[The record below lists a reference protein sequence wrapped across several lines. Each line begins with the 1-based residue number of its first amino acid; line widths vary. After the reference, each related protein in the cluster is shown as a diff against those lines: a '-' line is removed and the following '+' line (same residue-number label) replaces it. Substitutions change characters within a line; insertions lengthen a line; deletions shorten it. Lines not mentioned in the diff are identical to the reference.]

1 MPHIKVT
8 PISKQELANRAEKH
22 SELIEFIARSENY
35 PETLI
40 GINYQNEK
48 FLLVYKY
55 TNDEAMLKYEK
66 ITRPLKLTLLKEAI
80 GLVANI
86 LELNIL
92 SSNIVDIRHKQPL
105 FASKYFKRI
114 EDFIDI
120 KFEHKS
126 IAIEV
131 GFGSGRHIL
140 YQAKQNPQTLFI
152 GIEIHTPSAGQL
164 LKQIEIQGLS
174 NIWVVNYDAR
184 LFLEMLPSN
193 ICKQIFVHF
202 PVPWDKKPSRR
213 VIGDEFTSEAMRV
226 LDIDGTFELRTD
238 SDLYYEYALHT
249 FSKLPKLKM
258 EIKKNYALPII
269 SKYEARWQ
277 RQSKDIYD
285 VTLLCDEKSNK
296 KQEKYDFNCS
306 DLRYNIDIDK
316 QLPRTSQ
323 VHDDY
328 FIHFERLYKMNMD
341 TLLIKCAFGSFARPE
356 HKYIIVNK
364 NSCEYYPSLP
374 IPSHAN
380 YKAHLAIKEFLN
392 G

>member
-8 PISKQELANRAEKH
+8 PISKEELSSRAKNH
-22 SELIEFIARSENY
+22 SEIIEFVAHSDSY

-40 GINYQNEK
+40 GVTYQNEK

-55 TNDEAMLKYEK
+55 TDNEAMLKYEK
-66 ITRPLKLTLLKEAI
+66 ITRPLKLSLLKEAI
-80 GLVANI
+80 GKVANV
-86 LELNIL
+86 LEFDIL
-92 SSNIVDIRHKQPL
+92 SSNIVNIRHKEPL
-105 FASKYFKRI
+105 FASKYFKKI

-120 KFEHKS
+120 KFEYKD

-140 YQAKQNPQTLFI
+140 YQAKQNPRTLFI

-226 LDIDGTFELRTD
+226 LDIDGTLELRTD
-238 SDLYYEYALHT
+238 SDLYYEYALQI

-258 EIKKNYALPII
+258 KINKNYALPII

-285 VTLLCDEKSNK
+285 VTLFCDEKSDDK
-296 KQEKYDFNCS
+296 REKFDFSFS
-306 DLRYNIDIDK
+306 DLGYNININK
-316 QLPRTSQ
+316 QFSQESQ
-323 VHDDY
+323 VVGDY
-328 FIHFERLYKMNMD
+328 FVHFERSYKIDKD
-341 TLLIKCAFGSFARPE
+341 TLLMKCAFGNFARPE
-356 HKYIIVNK
+356 HKYIIINRNNCK
-364 NSCEYYPSLP
+364 YYPSLP
-374 IPSHAN
+374 IPSSSN
-380 YKAHLAIKEFLN
+380 FKAHQAIKEYLH

>member
-8 PISKQELANRAEKH
+8 PISKEELSSRAKNH
-22 SELIEFIARSENY
+22 SEIIEFVAHSDSY

-55 TNDEAMLKYEK
+55 ADNEAMLKYEK
-66 ITRPLKLTLLKEAI
+66 ITRPLKLSLLKEAI
-80 GLVANI
+80 GKVANV
-86 LELNIL
+86 LEFDIL
-92 SSNIVDIRHKQPL
+92 SSNIVNVRHKEPL
-105 FASKYFKRI
+105 FASKYFKKI

-120 KFEHKS
+120 KFEHKE

-226 LDIDGTFELRTD
+226 LDIDGTLELRTD
-238 SDLYYEYALHT
+238 SDLYYEYALQI

-258 EIKKNYALPII
+258 KINKNYALPII

-285 VTLLCDEKSNK
+285 VTLFCDEKSDDK
-296 KQEKYDFNCS
+296 REKFDFSFS
-306 DLRYNIDIDK
+306 DLGYNININK
-316 QLPRTSQ
+316 QFPQESQ
-323 VHDDY
+323 VVGDY
-328 FIHFERLYKMNMD
+328 FVHFERSYKTDKD
-341 TLLIKCAFGSFARPE
+341 TLLMKCAFGNFARPE
-356 HKYIIVNK
+356 HKYIMINRNNCK
-364 NSCEYYPSLP
+364 YYPSLP
-374 IPSHAN
+374 IPSSSN
-380 YKAHLAIKEFLN
+380 FKAHQAIKEYLH

>member
-8 PISKQELANRAEKH
+8 PISKDELASRAKKH
-22 SELIEFIARSENY
+22 SELIEFVAHSDSY

-40 GINYQNEK
+40 GVNYQNEK
-48 FLLVYKY
+48 FLLIYKY
-55 TNDEAMLKYEK
+55 TDNEAMLKYEK
-66 ITRPLKLTLLKEAI
+66 ITRPLKLSLLKDAI
-80 GLVANI
+80 GKVANI
-86 LELNIL
+86 LEFDIL
-92 SSNIVDIRHKQPL
+92 SSNIVNVRHKEPL
-105 FASKYFKRI
+105 FASKYFKKI
-114 EDFIDI
+114 EDFIEI
-120 KFEHKS
+120 EFEHKD

-164 LKQIEIQGLS
+164 LKQIEIQELS

-226 LDIDGTFELRTD
+226 LDIDGTLELRTD
-238 SDLYYEYALHT
+238 SDLYYEYALQT

-258 EIKKNYALPII
+258 KINKNYALPII

-285 VTLLCDEKSNK
+285 VTLFCDEKSDE
-296 KQEKYDFNCS
+296 KQEKYNFSFS
-306 DLRYNIDIDK
+306 DLRYNNNTSK
-316 QLPRTSQ
+316 QLPQTSQ
-323 VHDDY
+323 VSDDY
-328 FIHFERLYKMNMD
+328 FVHFERLYKINMD

-356 HKYIIVNK
+356 HKYIIIDT
-364 NSCEYYPSLP
+364 NSCKYYPSLP
-374 IPSHAN
+374 IPSGSN
-380 YKAHLAIKEFLN
+380 YQAHLAIKEYLN

>member
-1 MPHIKVT
+1 VPHIKVM
-8 PISKQELANRAEKH
+8 PISKEELSSRAKKH
-22 SELIEFIARSENY
+22 SELIEFVAHSVSY

-40 GINYQNEK
+40 GVNYQNEK

-55 TNDEAMLKYEK
+55 TDNEAMLKYEK
-66 ITRPLKLTLLKEAI
+66 ITRPLKLSLLKEAI
-80 GLVANI
+80 GKVANV
-86 LELNIL
+86 LGFDIL
-92 SSNIVDIRHKQPL
+92 SSNIVNVRYKEPL
-105 FASKYFKRI
+105 FASKYFKKI
-114 EDFIDI
+114 EDFVDI
-120 KFEHKS
+120 KFEHKE

-193 ICKQIFVHF
+193 VCKQIFVHF

-213 VIGDEFTSEAMRV
+213 VIGDEFTAEAMRV
-226 LDIDGTFELRTD
+226 LDVEGSLELRTD
-238 SDLYYEYALHT
+238 SDLYYEYALQT
-249 FSKLPKLKM
+249 FSKLPKM
-258 EIKKNYALPII
+258 RMYINKNHALPII

-285 VTLLCDEKSNK
+285 VTLFCDEKSDDK
-296 KQEKYDFNCS
+296 REEFDFSFS
-306 DLRYNIDIDK
+306 DLGYNININE
-316 QLPRTSQ
+316 QLPQESQ
-323 VHDDY
+323 IFDDY
-328 FIHFERLYKMNMD
+328 FVHFERLYEINKD
-341 TLLIKCAFGSFARPE
+341 TFLMKCAFGSFARPE
-356 HKYIIVNK
+356 HKYIIMNI
-364 NSCEYYPSLP
+364 NNCNYYPSLP
-374 IPSHAN
+374 IRSSSN
-380 YKAHLAIKEFLN
+380 FKAHKAIKEFLH

>member
-8 PISKQELANRAEKH
+8 PISKEELSNRAKNH
-22 SELIEFIARSENY
+22 SEIIEFVAHSDSY

-55 TNDEAMLKYEK
+55 ADNEAMLKYEK
-66 ITRPLKLTLLKEAI
+66 ITRPLKLSLLKEAI
-80 GLVANI
+80 GKVANI
-86 LELNIL
+86 LEFDIL
-92 SSNIVDIRHKQPL
+92 SSNIVNVRHKEPL
-105 FASKYFKRI
+105 FASKYFKKI

-120 KFEHKS
+120 KFEHKE

-226 LDIDGTFELRTD
+226 LDIDGTLELRTD
-238 SDLYYEYALHT
+238 SDLYYEYALQI

-258 EIKKNYALPII
+258 KINKNYALPII

-285 VTLLCDEKSNK
+285 VTLFCDEKSDDK
-296 KQEKYDFNCS
+296 REKFDFSFS
-306 DLRYNIDIDK
+306 DLGYNININK
-316 QLPRTSQ
+316 QFPQESQ
-323 VHDDY
+323 VVGDY
-328 FIHFERLYKMNMD
+328 FVHFERSYKIDKD
-341 TLLIKCAFGSFARPE
+341 TLLMKCAFGNFARPE
-356 HKYIIVNK
+356 HKYIMINRNNCK
-364 NSCEYYPSLP
+364 YYPSLP
-374 IPSHAN
+374 IPSSSN
-380 YKAHLAIKEFLN
+380 FKAHQAIKEYLH